1 MKFAYIDAFEGGRQ
15 MTYQAIRERMSHMVP
30 GDEDM
35 TASPGECVRRMLR
48 NLISIGASRSNH
60 MRDGSYSLLRCALEL
75 MLEVNT
81 TDTMHEY
88 AFMLSR
94 IYLQLN
100 INQHEVRALLADQ
113 LNPGMADQVD
123 FLMHQCHLQ
132 LEEKKRERPPTVPNK
147 RGVAAFFPNGE
158 VRYYVGQVCRH
169 AKYHYTC
176 VIHGWDPQCTA
187 SASWISHMGVDKLPL
202 KDKQPFYN
210 VLVADG
216 SQRYAAQENLV
227 ICPFSV
233 NFIFLSPLRFLWIDL
248 APFLTQKLV
257 ATSPAS
263 TPLWVTSPTMSLQSN
278 IRMRINSAE
287 ASSS

>member
-147 RGVAAFFPNGE
+147 RGVAAFFLNGE

-187 SASWISHMGVDKLPL
+187 SASWISHMGVDRLPL

-227 ICPFSV
+227 ISSLFCKFYISFTFKVPLDRPCPVPHPEVGRYFTCLHPTV
-233 NFIFLSPLRFLWIDL
+233 GYIPNHELAIEYPDENQLSRGL
-248 APFLTQKLV
+248 
-257 ATSPAS
+257 
-263 TPLWVTSPTMSLQSN
+263 
-278 IRMRINSAE
+278 
-287 ASSS
+287 